1 MTDDQITDEP
11 PAGLVAAQ
19 RIAIQVAEAAC
30 AAAVAGQTEREL
42 HRIVDQMVLDAGAV
56 GTWTPTT
63 VGFGIGT
70 LSCFPTDVPSER
82 ALWNL
87 DLGMID
93 VHPVTVDGWWGDCT
107 RSFQQGDNH
116 AQRDAIATIDALSQI
131 GVPSDKVKV
140 ILNGLEAT
148 ETASTAFAPLLA
160 YLADTKRGNVVP
172 GHISDS
178 EVYGRLAAAGQTIAE
193 VVMQDFG
200 QLELARK
207 TAKSPEERLAV
218 VRAIATLGMAESAQ
232 DELDGVWAG
241 LAQA

>member
-1 MTDDQITDEP
+1 MKNIVLLSYSGNAGKTTLARNLFAPRIPGALLASVESINADGKEDVTLRGRQFTELLDVVAISDNGVVVDVGASNVEDWLQRLAQTRRSHQLFDAFVVPVMPGAKQI
-11 PAGLVAAQ
+11 
-19 RIAIQVAEAAC
+19 
-30 AAAVAGQTEREL
+30 
-42 HRIVDQMVLDAGAV
+42 
-56 GTWTPTT
+56 
-63 VGFGIGT
+63 
-70 LSCFPTDVPSER
+70 
-82 ALWNL
+82 
-87 DLGMID
+87 
-93 VHPVTVDGWWGDCT
+93 
-107 RSFQQGDNH
+107 
-116 AQRDAIATIDALSQI
+116 RDAIATLDALSQI

-148 ETASTAFAPLLA
+148 ETTSTAFAPLLA
-160 YLADTKRGNVVP
+160 YLADTKRGSVVP

-178 EVYGRLAAAGQTIAE
+178 EVYGRLAASGQTIAE

-232 DELDGVWAG
+232 DELDLVWAG